1 MAKDSKRPTQRTI
14 ADVTGLAVTTVSR
27 ALKGDPKIAEATR
40 RKVAEVAEKIGY
52 VPDRA
57 ALRLRTGKTRTI
69 SLILNPHD
77 EIFGFGNSLIAGLS
91 EALVGS
97 DYHLNISP
105 AFGGGD
111 EITSI
116 RRLVENSLAD
126 GLVLT
131 RTQNFDERIRYL
143 LEKDFPFVSHGRT
156 DFSTPHHF
164 VDFDNEAF
172 AYMAVQRLAKKG
184 RSKLAV
190 ILPRH
195 QYTFHQHMRY
205 GFMRAIRET
214 GLQAIIPEE
223 VTLDSTHEEVRDW
236 VSHLL
241 GDAATRDVDGF
252 VCPGEASY
260 LALYSA
266 LRAVGRSRGEDYD
279 VVVKCNHRILEQI
292 DPMIDRVHEDIGE
305 AGRQMGGI
313 LLSQLRDGADK
324 VQQIIRDP
332 LVRFS

>member
-14 ADVTGLAVTTVSR
+14 ADVTGFAVTTVSR
-27 ALKGDPKIAEATR
+27 ALKGDLKIAEATR
-40 RKVAEVAEKIGY
+40 LKVAQVAKEIGY

-91 EALVGS
+91 EALAGS
-97 DYHLNISP
+97 DYHLNITP

-111 EITSI
+111 EITPI
-116 RRLVENSLAD
+116 RRLVENSLVD

-143 LEKDFPFVSHGRT
+143 LEKNFPFVSHGRT

-172 AYMAVQRLAKKG
+172 AYQAVQRLADKG
-184 RSKLAV
+184 RSKLAI
-190 ILPRH
+190 ILPQAH
-195 QYTFHQHMRY
+195 YTFHQHMRY
-205 GFMRAIRET
+205 GFMRAIRES

-223 VTLDSTHEEVRDW
+223 VTLDSTQEQVDSWLR
-236 VSHLL
+236 HLL
-241 GDAATRDVDGF
+241 EDETTRDVDGF
-252 VCPGEASY
+252 ICPGEASY

-266 LRAVGRSRGEDYD
+266 LRAVGRTRGEDYD

-292 DPMIDRVHEDIGE
+292 DPGIDRVHEEIGE
-305 AGRQMGGI
+305 AGRQMGEI
-313 LLSQLRDGADK
+313 LIDQLRDGADE
-324 VQQIIRDP
+324 VQQIVRDP
-332 LVRFS
+332 QIRFD

>member
-14 ADVTGLAVTTVSR
+14 ADVTGFAVTTVSR
-27 ALKGDPKIAEATR
+27 ALKGDPQIAEATR
-40 RKVAEVAEKIGY
+40 LRVAEVAKGIGY

-69 SLILNPHD
+69 SLVLNPHD

-97 DYHLNISP
+97 DYHLNITP
-105 AFGGGD
+105 ALGGHN
-111 EITSI
+111 ELAPIK
-116 RRLVENSLAD
+116 RLIEYDLAD
-126 GLVLT
+126 GVVLT

-143 LEKDFPFVSHGRT
+143 LEQNFPFVSHGRT
-156 DFSTPHHF
+156 DFSQPHHF

-184 RSKLAV
+184 RTKLAI

-195 QYTFHQHMRY
+195 EYTFHQHMRY
-205 GFMRAIRET
+205 GFMKAIRET
-214 GLQAIIPEE
+214 GLDAVIPED
-223 VTLDSTHEEVRDW
+223 VTLDSSHEEVRDW
-236 VSHLL
+236 VGRLL
-241 GDAATRDVDGF
+241 GDGSSRDVDGF
-252 VCPGEASY
+252 ICPGEASY

-266 LRAVGRSRGEDYD
+266 LRAVGRSRGNEYD

-292 DPMIDRVHEDIGE
+292 DPRIDRVHEDIGA
-305 AGRQMGGI
+305 AGRQMGSI
-313 LLSQLRDGADK
+313 LLSQLKDGNK
-324 VQQIIRDP
+324 EIQQIVRDP
-332 LVRFS
+332 LVKFS